1 MMQHF
6 NNDEKNL
13 CGNFKIGTASNIAEI
28 FLMDVLFMMQEHYSN
43 FKISSFDLEPEE
55 MFSFL
60 FNNQLDYGFFGF
72 SKQNYSYIKQ
82 LSEQYDNKIIITQL
96 FESNTY
102 AVFHKTHQLAL
113 KNKLFI
119 NDLHQIETT
128 HYGQSSFLTMV
139 TVFVF
144 MFQQTVLSIKN
155 ICVRKKQFYSHH
167 LL

>member
-72 SKQNYSYIKQ
+72 
-82 LSEQYDNKIIITQL
+82 LNKIIHILNSFQ
-96 FESNTY
+96 N
-102 AVFHKTHQLAL
+102 
-113 KNKLFI
+113 NMIIKL
-119 NDLHQIETT
+119 L
-128 HYGQSSFLTMV
+128 
-139 TVFVF
+139 
-144 MFQQTVLSIKN
+144 
-155 ICVRKKQFYSHH
+155 
-167 LL
+167 